1 MKEYS
6 LNHLDNFIAGWYID
20 TNVVDSIT
28 KEFTNNK
35 NIWVNLNDSFRG
47 YSSLGSPCFSEANS
61 LKYRNQL
68 DICIENYKLK
78 YPSCVPVNDA
88 LPKWGL
94 LEPYNYQHYLPDN
107 YYSRLHC
114 ENNGTSDYTAWR
126 TLVFMTYL
134 NDVNE
139 GGETEF
145 TNQKLKVKPEKG
157 LTIIW
162 PAYWT
167 HVHRGLPA
175 PSEEKMIVT
184 GWLSYEN
191 VFMT

>member
-1 MKEYS
+1 MKEFGF
-6 LNHLDNFIAGWYID
+6 NHLDNFIAGWYID
-20 TNVVDSIT
+20 TDVVDSIT

-35 NIWVNLNDSFRG
+35 NIWVNATDSFRG
-47 YSSLGSPCFSEANS
+47 YSSLGSPCFSEAS
-61 LKYRNQL
+61 TLKYRNQL
-68 DICIENYKLK
+68 DICVENYKLK

-88 LPKWGL
+88 LPKWGV
-94 LEPYNYQHYLPDN
+94 LEPYNFQHYLPGN

-134 NDVNE
+134 NDVHE

-145 TNQKLKVKPEKG
+145 TNQKIKVKPEKG
-157 LTIIW
+157 LTIMW

-167 HVHRGLPA
+167 HVHRGLPTL
-175 PSEEKMIVT
+175 SEEKMIVT
-184 GWLSYEN
+184 GWFSYEN

>member
-6 LNHLDNFIAGWYID
+6 LNYLDNFIAGWYID
-20 TNVVDSIT
+20 TDVVDSIT

-35 NIWVNLNDSFRG
+35 NIWVNATDSFRG
-47 YSSLGSPCFSEANS
+47 YSSLGSPCFSDANT

-68 DICIENYKLK
+68 DICIEDYKLR
-78 YPSCVPVNDA
+78 YPSCVPVNNE

-94 LEPYNYQHYLPDN
+94 LEPYNFQHYLPDN
-107 YYSRLHC
+107 FYSKLHC

-134 NDVNE
+134 NNVNE

-145 TNQKLKVKPEKG
+145 TNQKIKVKPEKG